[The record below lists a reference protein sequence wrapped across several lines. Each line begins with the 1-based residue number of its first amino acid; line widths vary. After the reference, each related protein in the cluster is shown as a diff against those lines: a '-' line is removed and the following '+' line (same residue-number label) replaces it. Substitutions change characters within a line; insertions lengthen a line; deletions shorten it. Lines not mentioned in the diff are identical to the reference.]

1 METDYTALTEEVAS
15 KVWETMNMA
24 AGVIDAAPFA
34 EQDDM
39 VKFNL
44 RSQVLPFVTVIVPVV
59 KVHTE
64 HALKDKLIGII
75 NESHEAGHDAEFTL
89 LAITAE
95 LSEDGE

>member
-1 METDYTALTEEVAS
+1 METDYTTLTEAVAA

-24 AGVIDAAPFA
+24 AGNIDVAPFD

-59 KVHTE
+59 KSHFEQAV
-64 HALKDKLIGII
+64 KDKLIGII
-75 NESHEAGHDAEFTL
+75 NESHDEGHDPEFTL
-89 LAITAE
+89 LALTAE
-95 LSEDGE
+95 LSESED